1 MGKRQLA
8 TTVQDSPSKQAKMGS
23 EVERDQAELAAVSI
37 LTTPVTTSQRPLL
50 TSVVFIPR
58 SHNHPMNVLWRPGT

>member
-8 TTVQDSPSKQAKMGS
+8 TTVQDSPSKQAKMGA
-23 EVERDQAELAAVSI
+23 EVERDQGLAAVSV